1 MVEMPPRCPDCS
13 VEMEEM
19 TLAAGT
25 YNLQFVSEENRE
37 GILGSI
43 GVKQKFDAK
52 AFVCSECGLS
62 RMYADLND

>member
-1 MVEMPPRCPDCS
+1 MVEIPPQCPDCS
-13 VEMEEM
+13 VDMEEM
-19 TLAAGT
+19 TLATTA
-25 YNLQFVSEENRE
+25 YNLQFVSEENKE

-62 RMYADLND
+62 RVYADLDD